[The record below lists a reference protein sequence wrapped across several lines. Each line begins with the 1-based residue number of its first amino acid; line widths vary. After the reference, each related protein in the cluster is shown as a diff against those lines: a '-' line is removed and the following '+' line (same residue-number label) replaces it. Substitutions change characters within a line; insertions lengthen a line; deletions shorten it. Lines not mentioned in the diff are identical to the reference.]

1 VLSDDELQALH
12 DIERR
17 MRWERAELARLFN
30 SDELQSVKSH
40 RQRAKARVLLAA
52 AAVTGLALLGPRMLN
67 EAEVR
72 KQRRRPLPRTE
83 PTTAP
88 SPGGPILFRVRP
100 RRRARSGSGTYSS
113 PPSTVA
119 PTPPAM
125 AHVRKEG
132 LGCLPDREP
141 ERIESL
147 SRDALTFQL
156 ITARARQQVPTTT
169 GRAELERK

>member
-67 EAEVR
+67 DAEVR
-72 KQRRRPLPRTE
+72 RQRRRPLPRTA

-100 RRRARSGSGTYSS
+100 RRRARGHIPRPLQPSPRRLPPWPMCGKRDSAAFPIGNPSVSS
-113 PPSTVA
+113 RSVE
-119 PTPPAM
+119 M
-125 AHVRKEG
+125 R
-132 LGCLPDREP
+132 
-141 ERIESL
+141 
-147 SRDALTFQL
+147 
-156 ITARARQQVPTTT
+156 
-169 GRAELERK
+169 

>member
-52 AAVTGLALLGPRMLN
+52 AAVTGLALLG
-67 EAEVR
+67 
-72 KQRRRPLPRTE
+72 
-83 PTTAP
+83 P

>member
-52 AAVTGLALLGPRMLN
+52 AAVTGLTLLGPRMFN

-72 KQRRRPLPRTE
+72 KQRRRPLPRTA

-100 RRRARSGSGTYSS
+100 RRRARSGTYSS
-113 PPSTVA
+113 PPSTVD

-132 LGCLPDREP
+132 LGCFPDREP
-141 ERIESL
+141 EHIESL
-147 SRDALTFQL
+147 SRDALMFQL

-169 GRAELERK
+169 ARAELERK